1 MKVTSNQ
8 NGFTS
13 SEQAY
18 QNNLVSE
25 FLTFTGA
32 GDTRS
37 KVSTRSWSYMARAS
51 QCKKRAFLHA
61 FFFKL
66 ISLIFLSV
74 KFVPSHHP
82 WLDLETILS
91 AQFRT
96 SAVC

>member
-32 GDTRS
+32 GDTRG
-37 KVSTRSWSYMARAS
+37 KVSTRSWSYMAWAS
-51 QCKKRAFLHA
+51 QCGFTKRADPAEL
-61 FFFKL
+61 KT
-66 ISLIFLSV
+66 IFLKYASTE
-74 KFVPSHHP
+74 KNGEFFMSPNDFVTQGLNIFGGS
-82 WLDLETILS
+82 
-91 AQFRT
+91 
-96 SAVC
+96 